1 MAKIKMGSIVTDM
14 SGKLGGHVYAKNKGG
29 NYVRTKATPSNPQTP
44 AQMSIRGIFA
54 SISSGWS
61 ALTDAGRES
70 FNGFVSSYG
79 RTDIFGDLRNPTG
92 KALYQRLNNNLAIS
106 DQALLSAC
114 VAPIVV
120 PFANL
125 VGANASVAGADFN
138 ATLDGVTTG
147 SKVLIFAT
155 PSLSKGTKFVKN
167 RLRLIKISAGAI
179 AGDFDFKADYVS
191 KFGALTAGAN
201 IYVGVKVINANGQ
214 SSPIET
220 IKAVVTA

>member
-92 KALYQRLNNNLAIS
+92 KALYQRLNNNLAVS

-138 ATLDGVTTG
+138 AILDGVTTG

-167 RLRLIKISAGAI
+167 RLRLVSVSAGSVA
-179 AGDFDFKADYVS
+179 ADFDFKSEYVA
-191 KFGALTAGAN
+191 KFGALTVGAN

-214 SSPIET
+214 ASPIET
-220 IKAVVTA
+220 IKAVITA